1 MTLKVEI
8 AILPQFC
15 LHLFSHKNL
24 QRNYLLHTSNST
36 IFKLINKKSV
46 SVEDKHEFFVYYP
59 KSKSEIY
66 NNVHNGIA
74 SCDSQQN
81 RLCHKFFIG
90 SDVLEVIHKIYSDGF
105 KYEDGKY

>member
-24 QRNYLLHTSNST
+24 QRNYLLHSSNYT

-46 SVEDKHEFFVYYP
+46 SVEDKHEFFVYCSMQ
-59 KSKSEIY
+59 KQIR
-66 NNVHNGIA
+66 N
-74 SCDSQQN
+74 
-81 RLCHKFFIG
+81 L
-90 SDVLEVIHKIYSDGF
+90 
-105 KYEDGKY
+105 